1 MKNMEKQNV
10 NLVVNKSGKNMKKN
24 HLEKQN
30 VNLVVNKLGKNM
42 KKNHLQH
49 TIHVRNNIILRNR
62 YPYPHPEEFHFVHKD
77 DFKDFVQHMTSG
89 TKVNHS
95 KPLVENTRLQK
106 NRPQSLSIVRPQ
118 VPVQVPAWAP
128 VAPPL
133 SIMRPHVP
141 VQVPSLAPIAPPLA
155 SKNALPTYPLQPD
168 SEPSFAENSQTS
180 VVESSTSAFLRN
192 FKDSMMEFG
201 NSSGN
206 QLNPLACQTQVV
218 NNIEPYQLS
227 SSLSLGPVLPMIATN
242 QNLPMNNGNQSM
254 NDFSSPQTNGPQ
266 SPSSEFSIPWPTS
279 NMNLVSPQSPYSPL
293 LSPSLFSPPSPE
305 FPFQPYL
312 QNNGISSS
320 YPGSPVSTENFPF

>member
-1 MKNMEKQNV
+1 MKN
-10 NLVVNKSGKNMKKN
+10 
-24 HLEKQN
+24 LEKQN
-30 VNLVVNKLGKNM
+30 VNLVVNKLGKNI
-42 KKNHLQH
+42 KKNNLQH
-49 TIHVRNNIILRNR
+49 TIHVHNNIILRNR
-62 YPYPHPEEFHFVHKD
+62 YPYPHPKEIHYVDKD
-77 DFKDFVQHMTSG
+77 DFKGFVQYMTTG
-89 TKVNHS
+89 TKINHS

-106 NRPQSLSIVRPQ
+106 NRLPSLPIVRPQVPIQLPARAPIAPPLSIVRPQ
-118 VPVQVPAWAP
+118 VPIQVPAW
-128 VAPPL
+128 
-133 SIMRPHVP
+133 
-141 VQVPSLAPIAPPLA
+141 APIAPPLA

-227 SSLSLGPVLPMIATN
+227 SSLSPGPVLPMFATN
-242 QNLPMNNGNQSM
+242 QNLPMNNGNQSV

-266 SPSSEFSIPWPTS
+266 SPTSEFLIPWPTS
-279 NMNLVSPQSPYSPL
+279 NMNLVSHQLPYSPL
-293 LSPSLFSPPSPE
+293 LSPSLFSSPSSPE

-312 QNNGISSS
+312 QNNGISCS
-320 YPGSPVSTENFPF
+320 YPESPQLST